1 MCIPGGIKV
10 ISQKNFAWVLLYLKS
25 KINVV
30 FCVINTT
37 ILNTLLERFHYI
49 KIARFT
55 RLARITTTVLICILP
70 RVAALVLVAMS
81 GAIFTILPT
90 ANYIIMLPAVRYY
103 NRKVE
108 DGFIAAIARNT
119 MTREENCQGHVYYFC
134 CSCHLCDSKNFGCF
148 LFSVVWKPLPQF
160 FPMVHN
166 FIAAEFEY
174 YSQAR
179 SCVPPKMSLM
189 NSLLESCIRLQ
200 LQISDFKSLHSCMCN
215 GREFTCDSVTKFLP
229 AQFPWIWCKCLL
241 RILIHSKI
249 FNLTKYR
256 EVVVKYSLL
265 ITHAGMAIWIW
276 HQLIYGTD

>member
-1 MCIPGGIKV
+1 M
-10 ISQKNFAWVLLYLKS
+10 KS
-25 KINVV
+25 NINVV

-55 RLARITTTVLICILP
+55 ILARITTTVLICILP
-70 RVAALVLVAMS
+70 RVTALVLVAMS

-119 MTREENCQGHVYYFC
+119 MTREESCQGHVYYFC

-179 SCVPPKMSLM
+179 SCAWKVVSVG
-189 NSLLESCIRLQ
+189 SYRF
-200 LQISDFKSLHSCMCN
+200 QISNLCILACVMAVNSHAIQLRNFYQLSFP
-215 GREFTCDSVTKFLP
+215 EFDVNVF
-229 AQFPWIWCKCLL
+229 
-241 RILIHSKI
+241 
-249 FNLTKYR
+249 
-256 EVVVKYSLL
+256 
-265 ITHAGMAIWIW
+265 
-276 HQLIYGTD
+276 